1 MVPPGGFAQSQQPF
15 APQQPHSRYG
25 SLDLP
30 LGPIHMPQ
38 LPPDIPPPHVFVQML
53 IANDLP
59 VPPELQQFI
68 IAQPR
73 PQVLQQQA
81 ASSRLYN
88 VQQQQ
93 QQYRQ

>member
-1 MVPPGGFAQSQQPF
+1 
-15 APQQPHSRYG
+15 
-25 SLDLP
+25 
-30 LGPIHMPQ
+30 
-38 LPPDIPPPHVFVQML
+38 ML